1 MDRMF
6 RRAAPHISKE
16 GGVVMTP
23 AVTDGHSE
31 RAVVMEPI
39 VSRVVAARL
48 DALPAFVFSGR
59 LIRRSSDFLSAAFA
73 VGAFSS
79 PPFCRYFAM
88 QASAAP
94 GAIRLK
100 HFMIVDRLVPAIASA
115 VVRLS
120 PGFGWGER
128 DDDESSVSASN
139 KIKKW
144 WHLRFVTRAMEVRNG

>member
-1 MDRMF
+1 
-6 RRAAPHISKE
+6 
-16 GGVVMTP
+16 
-23 AVTDGHSE
+23 
-31 RAVVMEPI
+31 
-39 VSRVVAARL
+39 
-48 DALPAFVFSGR
+48 
-59 LIRRSSDFLSAAFA
+59 
-73 VGAFSS
+73 
-79 PPFCRYFAM
+79 M